1 MSRFYLTTAID
12 YVNSRPHLG
21 TAYEKITADVIARYK
36 RLCGIETHF
45 LMGNDE
51 HSQNVY
57 RRAVERGL
65 DPLVYCNQ
73 MEREFRDVWG
83 RLEISFDDFIRTTE
97 ERHREGVSAM
107 VQRIADRGDLY
118 DAYYEGPYCVSC
130 EAFKPEKDL
139 VDGLCPIHGT
149 TPEWIKEKNHFFRLS
164 RYRDA
169 LLAHFEAHPEFL
181 QPDVRRNEILRLLE
195 GGLDDISISRAGQL
209 WGIPLPF
216 DRSSVVYVWFD
227 ALINYA
233 SAVGYG
239 RDEAEFA
246 RWWPADL
253 HVIGKDITR
262 FHCVIWPAMLMSA
275 GLSLPRQVF
284 GHGFVHFKGQKMS
297 KSLGTVLDPI
307 DAADRFGPDPLRLYL
322 VKEIPY
328 GQDGDFSWER
338 FEERYN
344 VDLANNLGN
353 LVNRLAAMTERYRQ
367 GRLPATPGA
376 PGRLAGVA
384 GEALSRYR
392 RAMDVFALHEGAA
405 AAFSLIDAANE
416 YIAETEPWSLARR
429 GEQKRLTEVLRDE
442 VEAVRIAALLLLPIM
457 PGSAAEILRRMGET
471 RAPGELRLDADGAWS
486 AGGERTVIRGEPLWP
501 RLEAA
506 PVPAAAAVPRT
517 EEKTMSDQPVAGGPV
532 PTQNTT
538 TVAPE
543 APDVPATPAVPGAPV
558 APASPAAPVAAA
570 APAAGDKI
578 GIDEFVKIDL
588 RVAKILAAEKVKGSK
603 KLIKMQID
611 VGTEQ
616 RTIVAGIAEAY
627 EPDALVG
634 RSIVIVANLKP
645 AKLMGIES
653 NGMVLAASPEGGLP
667 ALLGFENAPPPGS
680 RVK

>member
-45 LMGNDE
+45 VMGNDE

-57 RRAVERGL
+57 RRARERGL
-65 DPLVYCNQ
+65 DPLVYCDE
-73 MEREFRDVWG
+73 MEREFRDVWAQ
-83 RLEISFDDFIRTTE
+83 LEVSFDDFIRTTE
-97 ERHREGVSAM
+97 ERHRIGVTAM

-118 DAYYEGPYCVSC
+118 EAYYEGPYCVSC

-139 VDGLCPIHGT
+139 VDGACPIHGT
-149 TPEWIKEKNHFFRLS
+149 KPEWIKEKNHFFRLS
-164 RYRDA
+164 RYGDA
-169 LLAHFEAHPEFL
+169 LLAHFKAHPEFL

-195 GGLDDISISRAGQL
+195 GGLEDISISRAGQL

-216 DRSSVVYVWFD
+216 DGASVVYVWFD

-239 RDEAEFA
+239 RDEAEFG

-275 GLSLPRQVF
+275 GLPLPRQVF
-284 GHGFVHFKGQKMS
+284 GHGFVQFKGQKMS

-307 DAADRFGPDPLRLYL
+307 DAARKFGPDPLRLYL

-353 LVNRLAAMTERYRQ
+353 LVNRLAAMTEKYCQ
-367 GRLPATPGA
+367 GRLPVAPGA

-384 GEALSRYR
+384 DEVLGRYR
-392 RAMDVFALHEGAA
+392 RAMDAFALHEAAA
-405 AAFSLIDAANE
+405 AAFDLVDAANE
-416 YIAETEPWSLARR
+416 YIAETEPWALAKR
-429 GEQKRLTEVLRDE
+429 GDRARLTQVLCDE
-442 VEAVRIAALLLLPIM
+442 VEAVRIAAVLLLPVM
-457 PGSAAEILRRMGET
+457 PGSSAEILRRMGET
-471 RAPGELRLDADGAWS
+471 RAPGDLRLDPDAAWNAAS
-486 AGGERTVIRGEPLWP
+486 ERVVTRSEPMWP
-501 RLEAA
+501 RLEVAPSAA
-506 PVPAAAAVPRT
+506 AASAVGLQESVMSEQPVVGQPSPVQGNQPIAEPAAAAPT
-517 EEKTMSDQPVAGGPV
+517 APVTPVVAAG
-532 PTQNTT
+532 
-538 TVAPE
+538 
-543 APDVPATPAVPGAPV
+543 PV
-558 APASPAAPVAAA
+558 APVQPG
-570 APAAGDKI
+570 AGDKI
-578 GIDEFVKIDL
+578 PIDDFVKIDL
-588 RVAKILAAEKVKGSK
+588 RVAKILAAEKVKGSR

-611 VGTEQ
+611 VGAEQ

-627 EPDALVG
+627 EPETLVG
-634 RSIVIVANLKP
+634 RSVVIVANLKP

-667 ALLGFENAPPPGS
+667 ALLGFENPPPPGS